1 MASYDN
7 QHLFDFLK
15 ELKIIP
21 QKKLDDAFE
30 EAKITGV
37 PLDEILIQKDLISDE
52 DVGRSIAELL
62 DTPFVSLSSVSFPE
76 TAKLML
82 PEEFARN
89 HKVIVFEESQDS
101 VKVAMNNPKDKNI
114 ITLIGKKTG
123 KEVIPFFATIRDIEK
138 SFNIYKKD
146 LQKTFNRL
154 LEEQMSQIGEGK
166 PHEAPI
172 IKIVDLLIEYAY
184 ANTASDIH
192 IEPERNRSVVRFR
205 IDGIMHEVLSFSLE
219 IHKQVISR
227 IKVLSK
233 LQTDEHL
240 SAQDGKM
247 QVSLPA
253 EDLDIRVS
261 IVPIT
266 HGENCV
272 MRLLSSHYRQFGLSD
287 LGMNRFDF
295 DKVSEAI
302 QKPFGMILSTGP
314 TGSGKTTTMYAIL
327 KILNT
332 RDRNIATIEDP
343 VEYDIEG
350 INQIQVNP
358 KTNLTFA
365 EGLRSILRQ
374 DPNVIYVGEIRDDE
388 TADIA
393 VNSAM
398 TGHIVLSTLH
408 TNDAATAIPRL
419 IDMKIEPFLVA
430 STVNIII
437 AQRLVRKIC
446 LSCKVSYIEKTSEIL
461 KHFDKMIIKKIF
473 GARRTSTL
481 YKGKGCSVCHNT
493 GYSGRVGIFEILEM
507 TESIENLVVKK
518 ADATTIS
525 KKAIEEG
532 MTTMLEDGLEKVKGG
547 ETTLEE
553 VLRVTK
559 E

>member
-1 MASYDN
+1 MTAYDN
-7 QHLFDFLK
+7 QDLYDSLK

-21 QKKLDDAFE
+21 QKKLDEVFE
-30 EAKITGV
+30 ESKITGIS
-37 PLDEILIQKDLISDE
+37 LDEILIQKDLISDE
-52 DVGRSIAELL
+52 DVGKTIADLMEV
-62 DTPFVSLSSVSFPE
+62 PFVSLSSISFPE

-82 PEEFARN
+82 PEEFARV
-89 HKVIVFEESQDS
+89 HKVIVFEEKEDS
-101 VKVAMNNPKDKNI
+101 VKIASNNPKDKDVLVRI
-114 ITLIGKKTG
+114 SKKIGKS
-123 KEVIPFFATIRDIEK
+123 VIPYFATIRDIEK

-146 LQKTFNRL
+146 LQKTFNAL
-154 LEEQMSQIGEGK
+154 LQEQMSRLGTGQ

-192 IEPERNRSVVRFR
+192 IEPEKEKSAVRFR
-205 IDGIMHEVLSFSLE
+205 IDGVMHEVLSFSLE

-247 QVSLPA
+247 QASLSA

-287 LGMNRFDF
+287 LGMNQHDF
-295 DKVSEAI
+295 DKVSQAI

-314 TGSGKTTTMYAIL
+314 TGSGKTTSMYAIL

-343 VEYDIEG
+343 VEYDIDG
-350 INQIQVNP
+350 LNQIQVNP

-374 DPNVIYVGEIRDDE
+374 DPNIIYVGEIRDDE

-430 STVNIII
+430 STINVVI

-446 LSCKVSYIEKTSEIL
+446 LSCKVSYSQKLSEVQR
-461 KHFDKMIIKKIF
+461 HFDKALIKKIF
-473 GARRTSTL
+473 GARQNVTL

-493 GYSGRVGIFEILEM
+493 GYTGRVGVFEILEM
-507 TESIENLVVKK
+507 TESIQDLVTKK
-518 ADATTIS
+518 ADAQVIN
-525 KKAIEEG
+525 KQAIMEG
-532 MTTMLEDGLEKVKGG
+532 MTTMMEDGLFKVKGG
-547 ETTLEE
+547 ETSIEE

>member
-1 MASYDN
+1 MASYEN
-7 QHLFDFLK
+7 QDLYDFLR

-21 QKKLDDAFE
+21 QKKLDEVFE
-30 EAKITGV
+30 ETKVTGAL
-37 PLDEILIQKDLISDE
+37 LDELLIQKDLISDE
-52 DVGRSIAELL
+52 DVGKSIAELL
-62 DTPFVSLSSVSFPE
+62 NAPFVSLSSISFPE

-89 HKVIVFEESQDS
+89 HKVIVFEEKESS
-101 VKVAMNNPKDKNI
+101 VKVATNNPKDKDV
-114 ITLIGKKTG
+114 LVLVSKKTG
-123 KEVIPFFATIRDIEK
+123 KEVIPYFATIRDIEK

-146 LQKTFNRL
+146 LQKTFNKL
-154 LEEQMSQIGEGK
+154 LEEQMSKLGEGK

-247 QVSLPA
+247 QANLAA

-287 LGMNRFDF
+287 LGMNKSDF
-295 DKVSEAI
+295 DKVSDAI

-350 INQIQVNP
+350 LNQIQVNP

-430 STVNIII
+430 STINIII

-446 LSCKVSYIEKTSEIL
+446 LTCKVSYIEKTSEIL
-461 KHFDKMIIKKIF
+461 KHFDKSMIKKIF
-473 GARRTSTL
+473 GARQTLTL
-481 YKGKGCSVCHNT
+481 YKGKGCNVCHNT
-493 GYSGRVGIFEILEM
+493 GYTGRVGIFEILEM
-507 TESIENLVVKK
+507 SESIEDLVVKK
-518 ADATTIS
+518 TDAPVIN
-525 KKAIEEG
+525 KQAIGEG

>member
-1 MASYDN
+1 MASYEN
-7 QHLFDFLK
+7 QDLFDFLK

-21 QKKLDDAFE
+21 QKKLDEAFE
-30 EAKITGV
+30 EARATGIA
-37 PLDEILIQKDLISDE
+37 LDEILIEKDLISDE
-52 DVGRSIAELL
+52 DVGKSIADLL
-62 DTPFVSLSSVSFPE
+62 DVPFVSLSSVSFPE

-82 PEEFARN
+82 PEEFARR
-89 HKVIVFEESQDS
+89 HKIIVFHEDQDA
-101 VKVAMNNPKDKNI
+101 VKVAMNNPKDKNVLAFI
-114 ITLIGKKTG
+114 KKKIG
-123 KEVIPFFATIRDIEK
+123 KEVIPYFATIRDIEK
-138 SFNIYKKD
+138 SLSIYKKD
-146 LQKTFNRL
+146 LQKTFNSL
-154 LEEQMSQIGEGK
+154 LEEQMSKLGTGRA
-166 PHEAPI
+166 PEAPI

-184 ANTASDIH
+184 ANNASDIH
-192 IEPERNRSVVRFR
+192 IEPEKTRSVVRFR

-227 IKVLSK
+227 IKVLAR

-272 MRLLSSHYRQFGLSD
+272 LRLLSSHYRQFGLSD
-287 LGMNRFDF
+287 LGMNKSDF
-295 DKVSEAI
+295 SKVSSAI

-350 INQIQVNP
+350 LNQIQVNP

-419 IDMKIEPFLVA
+419 IDMKVEPFLVA
-430 STVNIII
+430 STINIII

-446 LSCKVSYIEKTSEIL
+446 LSCKVSYTERTSEVM
-461 KHFDKMIIKKIF
+461 KHFDKMIAKKIF
-473 GARRTSTL
+473 GARQTVTL

-493 GYSGRVGIFEILEM
+493 GFSGRIGIFEILEM
-507 TESIENLVVKK
+507 TDKIEDLVVKK
-518 ADATTIS
+518 ADALVIN
-525 KKAIEEG
+525 KQAILEG
-532 MTTMLEDGLEKVKGG
+532 MTTMLEDGLWKVKGG
-547 ETTLEE
+547 ITTLEE

>member
-1 MASYDN
+1 MTAYENQDLYDS
-7 QHLFDFLK
+7 LK

-21 QKKLDDAFE
+21 QKKLDAVFE
-30 EAKITGV
+30 EAKITGAA
-37 PLDEILIQKDLISDE
+37 LDEILIQKDLISDE
-52 DVGRSIAELL
+52 DAGKTIADLL
-62 DTPFVSLSSVSFPE
+62 EIPFVSLSSISFPQ

-82 PEEFARN
+82 PEEFART
-89 HKVIVFEESQDS
+89 HKVIVFEESQDL
-101 VKVAMNNPKDKNI
+101 VKVASNSPKDKDVL
-114 ITLIGKKTG
+114 TLISKKVGKS
-123 KEVIPFFATIRDIEK
+123 VVPYFATIRDIEK
-138 SFNIYKKD
+138 SFLIYIKD
-146 LQKTFNRL
+146 LQKTFNAL
-154 LEEQMSQIGEGK
+154 LQEQMSRLGTGQSQ
-166 PHEAPI
+166 EAPI

-192 IEPERNRSVVRFR
+192 IEPERNRSVTRFR
-205 IDGIMHEVLSFSLE
+205 IDGVMHEVLSFSLE

-247 QVSLPA
+247 QAFLSA

-287 LGMNRFDF
+287 LGMNRHDF

-314 TGSGKTTTMYAIL
+314 TGSGKTTSMYAIL

-350 INQIQVNP
+350 LNQIQVNP

-374 DPNVIYVGEIRDDE
+374 DPNIIYVGEIRDDE
-388 TADIA
+388 
-393 VNSAM
+393 
-398 TGHIVLSTLH
+398 
-408 TNDAATAIPRL
+408 
-419 IDMKIEPFLVA
+419 
-430 STVNIII
+430 
-437 AQRLVRKIC
+437 
-446 LSCKVSYIEKTSEIL
+446 
-461 KHFDKMIIKKIF
+461 
-473 GARRTSTL
+473 
-481 YKGKGCSVCHNT
+481 
-493 GYSGRVGIFEILEM
+493 
-507 TESIENLVVKK
+507 
-518 ADATTIS
+518 
-525 KKAIEEG
+525 
-532 MTTMLEDGLEKVKGG
+532 
-547 ETTLEE
+547 
-553 VLRVTK
+553 
-559 E
+559 